1 MSCFPNSLRT
11 HLLFFLKKGGYNLTS
26 ISESMAACTRTLLG
40 DPPPLL
46 TLPRPPLSGALA
58 SIAKTIQI
66 HRKYWRSLRVTSEW
80 VWGIGDNE
88 GLRGGWGLEAGE
100 ELALTLKDLPPM
112 VPEFEDKE
120 GPSSSKSIKEAPQPA
135 NPGLAEKLTTLE
147 GNILDATMEK
157 DTSASSV
164 QESTPAQ
171 NKSQTAV
178 VELTQDQ
185 PSEAAKGEPM
195 LDQTTSKAVTLDQ
208 TTSEEAV
215 EIAKLIHT
223 PPAPCSNNQT
233 PPTSP
238 VQGATAQI
246 SLSKLIGNL
255 RTLELDSKAQVR
267 PTSTPT

>member
-195 LDQTTSKAVTLDQ
+195 LDQTTS
-208 TTSEEAV
+208 EEAV

-223 PPAPCSNNQT
+223 PPASCSNNQT